1 MSETQQRSNGA
12 GCTIGAAAFGAF
24 LTVVALSGAFAIADT
39 PRPLTEVANAMAST
53 EGLEVM
59 PSSFETVAEERPI
72 TPSGDDYMDA
82 ALQATYSLIG

>member
-1 MSETQQRSNGA
+1 
-12 GCTIGAAAFGAF
+12 
-24 LTVVALSGAFAIADT
+24 
-39 PRPLTEVANAMAST
+39 
-53 EGLEVM
+53 M